1 MASLTTTNALTRL
14 RQRVTQ
20 HPGTLTAAEPVD
32 GQNRPMHQAR
42 ARGASPLAI
51 AANLLVVYVVWGS
64 TYLAIR
70 LVVETLPPFLSAAA
84 RFLVAGGLMLGFLWL
99 QARLSRSSS
108 GLEPMTWRHWR
119 SAAIIGGLLLLGG
132 NGFVVQSERFIDSGI
147 AAVLVAAVPIWMS
160 LFDALVSR
168 RRPSALSVGGVFAG
182 FIGILILL
190 YPFQGMPSINPF
202 GIGLVV
208 LAAVFWAAGSVYARH
223 AAMPRS
229 GLLGTGMEMVAG
241 GALLV
246 IAGVL
251 TGEPGNIHP
260 GTFSTSSLLALGYLV
275 VFGSLVAF
283 SAYTWLLNH
292 VPVSTVST
300 YAYVNPVVAVA
311 LGALFLHEPIT
322 LRTIVASALIIGAVV
337 AMVSGRPREE
347 QEAPEPAH
355 REREGIDRA
364 AAD

>member
-1 MASLTTTNALTRL
+1 
-14 RQRVTQ
+14 
-20 HPGTLTAAEPVD
+20 
-32 GQNRPMHQAR
+32 MHQAR

-51 AANLLVVYVVWGS
+51 AANLLIVYVLWGS

-70 LVVETLPPFLSAAA
+70 LVVETLPPFLSAAT
-84 RFLVAGGLMLGFLWL
+84 RFLTAGALMFAMLWL
-99 QARLSRSSS
+99 YSRLKRSAP
-108 GLEPMTWRHWR
+108 GIERMTWRHWR
-119 SAAIIGGLLLLGG
+119 SAAIIGGLLLFGG
-132 NGFVVQSERFIDSGI
+132 NGFVSQSERYIDSGI

-160 LFDALVSR
+160 LFDAIASR
-168 RRPSALSVGGVFAG
+168 RRPSALAVGGVVAG
-182 FIGILILL
+182 FIGILVLL
-190 YPFQGMPSINPF
+190 YPFQGMPTINPF

-208 LAAVFWAAGSVYARH
+208 LAAISWAAGSVYARH
-223 AAMPRS
+223 APMPAS
-229 GLLGTGMEMVAG
+229 GLLGTAMEQLAG

-246 IAGVL
+246 IGSVL
-251 TGEPGNIHP
+251 IGEPAHVDAGHLSA
-260 GTFSTSSLLALGYLV
+260 TSLLALGYLI

-292 VPVSTVST
+292 APVSTVAT

-322 LRTIVASALIIGAVV
+322 LRTILAAALIIGAVV

-347 QEAPEPAH
+347 QEAPVPAH
-355 REREGIDRA
+355 RKREGIDRA